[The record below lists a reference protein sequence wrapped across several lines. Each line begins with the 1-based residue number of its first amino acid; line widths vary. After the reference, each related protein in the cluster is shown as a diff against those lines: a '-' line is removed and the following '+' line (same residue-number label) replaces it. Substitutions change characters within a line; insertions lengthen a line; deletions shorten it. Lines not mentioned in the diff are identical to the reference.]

1 MPRRNPEGRQS
12 DGDASGLPP
21 RRALPSA
28 TISRAAPR
36 SRFSDRL
43 LALRDTV
50 SGILRPLVRRP
61 DIRNVAIIAHVDH
74 GKTTLVDGL
83 LRQSG
88 AFRANQ
94 PVEGLIMDSNDLER
108 ERGITIL
115 AKNAAFAYEGVKV
128 NVIDTPGHA
137 DFSGEVERVLK
148 MADGALLL
156 VDAVEGPM
164 PQTRF
169 VLRKALEYGLKPI
182 VVVNKIDRPQARVKE
197 VVDEVYGLFID
208 LGATEEQIEFP
219 IVYACGMEGWATLDA
234 AAPGKDL
241 RPVFDAILAQIPGP
255 EADPGG
261 LLQMQVAALDYN
273 DYLGQ
278 IAIGRIYSGKIRQGD
293 LVGVAHGPGSAV
305 RDAKVEKLFVF
316 SGLSRQAAT
325 EAVAGDLVAV
335 SGLSPIQIGDTVTS
349 VEDPRPLPLIPIG
362 EPTVSMEIRVN
373 DSPLAGTEGKY
384 VTSRHLRERL
394 ERELK
399 SNVALRMAPTES
411 MDRWRL
417 SGRGF
422 LHLGVVLETLRR
434 EGYECAVSRP
444 AVIVKETPGG
454 KQEPVETMVIE
465 VPPAYQ
471 GSVMELV
478 GPRQAEMTRMETK
491 GAFLSMEF
499 RIPSRGIIG
508 LRSKL
513 LTATRGE
520 AVMVHTFLEYA
531 AAGAPMP
538 KRPTGVLVSM
548 DSGKAVAYAISM
560 IQERGRLY
568 VAPGDPVYEGMV
580 VGETG
585 HETDI
590 IVNPCRTKRLT
601 NIRSNAEEAI
611 QLEPPKRMGL
621 EEALEFIEDDELVEL
636 TPKSI
641 RIRKKILND
650 KQRRRADKD

>member
-1 MPRRNPEGRQS
+1 MRRS
-12 DGDASGLPP
+12 
-21 RRALPSA
+21 
-28 TISRAAPR
+28 
-36 SRFSDRL
+36 
-43 LALRDTV
+43 
-50 SGILRPLVRRP
+50 

-83 LRQSG
+83 LKQSG
-88 AFRANQ
+88 TFHAKQA
-94 PVEGLIMDSNDLER
+94 EGHLIMDSNELER

-115 AKNAAFAYEGVKV
+115 AKNAAFAYQGVKV

-169 VLRKALEYGLKPI
+169 VLRKALEYKLKLV
-182 VVVNKIDRPQARVKE
+182 VVVNKIDRPQARIKE
-197 VVDEVYGLFID
+197 VVDEIYSLFID

-219 IVYACGMEGWATLDA
+219 IVYACGMEGWSTLDPA
-234 AAPGKDL
+234 VPGKDL
-241 RPVFDAILAQIPGP
+241 RSLFDVILGQIPGP
-255 EADPGG
+255 EAEPDGP
-261 LLQMQVAALDYN
+261 LQMQVAALDYN

-278 IAIGRIYSGKIRQGD
+278 IAIGRIYSGKLKQGA
-293 LVGVAHGPGSAV
+293 LIGVAHGPGSAV
-305 RDAKVEKLFVF
+305 RDAKVEKLFLF
-316 SGLSRQAAT
+316 AGLSRQEVPEASAGDLA
-325 EAVAGDLVAV
+325 AVAGV
-335 SGLSPIQIGDTVTS
+335 SNIQIGDTLTS
-349 VEDPRPLPLIPIG
+349 VENPRPLPLIPIG

-373 DSPLAGTEGKY
+373 DSPLVGTEGKY

-399 SNVALRMAPTES
+399 SNVALRLSATDA

-444 AVIVKETPGG
+444 AVITKETPEG
-454 KQEPVETMVIE
+454 KLEPVETMVIE
-465 VPPAYQ
+465 VPPSCQ
-471 GSVMELV
+471 GAVMELV
-478 GPRQAEMTRMETK
+478 GPRQATMTRMETK
-491 GAFLSMEF
+491 GAYLSMEF

-531 AAGAPMP
+531 PAGAPMP
-538 KRPTGVLVSM
+538 SRPSGVLVSM
-548 DSGKAVAYAISM
+548 DNGKAVAYAISL

-585 HETDI
+585 HEADI
-590 IVNPCRTKRLT
+590 IINPCRMKRLT

-621 EEALEFIEDDELVEL
+621 EEALEFIEDDELVEI

-641 RIRKKILND
+641 RVRKKVLND
-650 KQRRRADKD
+650 KARRRAKE